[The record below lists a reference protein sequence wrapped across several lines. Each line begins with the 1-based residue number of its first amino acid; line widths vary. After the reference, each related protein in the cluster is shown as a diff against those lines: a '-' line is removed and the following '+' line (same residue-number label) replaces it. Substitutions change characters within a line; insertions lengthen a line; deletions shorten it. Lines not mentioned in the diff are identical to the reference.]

1 MCYSVFILVKF
12 ITKKTYLIYVGMEI
26 SGGSM
31 VKNLPANV
39 RDAGDV
45 VSDLGMEDPLANVIV
60 THSSSLAF

>member
-1 MCYSVFILVKF
+1 MCYAVFILVKF

-31 VKNLPANV
+31 VKNLPANA

-45 VSDLGMEDPLANVIV
+45 DSDLGLEDPLEKGIV
-60 THSSSLAF
+60 THSW